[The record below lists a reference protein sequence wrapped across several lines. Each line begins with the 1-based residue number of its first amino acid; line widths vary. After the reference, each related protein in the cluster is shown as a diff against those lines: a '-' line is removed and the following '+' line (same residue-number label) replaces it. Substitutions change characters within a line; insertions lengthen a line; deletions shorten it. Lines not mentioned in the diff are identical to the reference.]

1 MKEKIKNWFFEE
13 IPREE
18 NEDDNI
24 IKDFITIMFF
34 GSFMIT
40 VSGIIKEGI
49 QYPFILSSFIAA
61 VISGTILLILNI
73 KNGIR

>member
-13 IPREE
+13 VLREE

-40 VSGIIKEGI
+40 VAGIIKEGV
-49 QYPFILSSFIAA
+49 QDPLILPSFIAA
-61 VISGTILLILNI
+61 VTSGTALLILNI
-73 KNGIR
+73 TNGGR